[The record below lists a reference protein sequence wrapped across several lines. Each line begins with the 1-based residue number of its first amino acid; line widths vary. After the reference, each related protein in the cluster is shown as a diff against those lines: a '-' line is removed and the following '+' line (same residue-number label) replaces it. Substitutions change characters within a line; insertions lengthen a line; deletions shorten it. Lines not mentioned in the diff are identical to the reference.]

1 MPLTPV
7 EEIKQKLDILEVV
20 GEYVRLHKAGRNHKG
35 LCPFHTEHTPS
46 FMVNQEKQIFH
57 CFGCNKGGD
66 MFSFIGDIEGLD
78 FPETL
83 RLLAQKAGVT
93 LRRQNPD
100 WESKKTKLLDILRL
114 AADFYQLALLKSHE
128 GERARQYLTHRHLT
142 EEVIAAWYL
151 GYSSEQWDT
160 LLNFLKRKGYT
171 EQEMESVGLVVRR
184 ENGTGYYD
192 RFRGRIIF
200 PIHDVHG
207 QVIGFG
213 GRIVE
218 QLENTAKYINSPQTS
233 LYNKSEVLY
242 GLHKA
247 KEEIRKQQKVIVVE
261 GYMDVIGC
269 HLVGFKN
276 VVASSGTA
284 LTDEQV
290 RQLKR
295 YAPTVI
301 LSFDQDAA
309 GEVAAWRGIE
319 VALAQGMNVR
329 VLTVPFGKD
338 PDEACHEDPAAFG
351 KAIEAAQPVMDYY
364 FSSALKRHSPETVE
378 GKKALANTLL
388 PFISRLPDSVE
399 QIHYTQKLADIIH
412 VPEEVLRQRLVP
424 VKKTPQTSSKKAP
437 ERQGKAPETRANAL
451 VSDRFTLLSERMIA
465 LILAQPRLLPQAKL
479 DLTPEL
485 LSPEVHQGVYKSILD
500 WYDRGQIGDLVVELQ
515 TQAHS
520 AALLPRLLLLSADQ
534 FESLDSEQATI
545 EFAQLIK
552 EFQLQAV
559 MQRLRSVQQ
568 ELISAERQHDEARLQ
583 QLIDESQQLTQ
594 HISRLE

>member
-128 GERARQYLTHRHLT
+128 GERARQYLTKRYLT
-142 EEVIAAWYL
+142 QAGIESWAL

-218 QLENTAKYINSPQTS
+218 NLENTAKYINSPQTS

-247 KEEIRKQQKVIVVE
+247 KEEIRKQQQVIVVE

-269 HLVGFKN
+269 HLAGFTN

-309 GEVAAWRGIE
+309 GEAAAWRGIE

-338 PDEACHEDPAAFG
+338 PDEACHEDPTAFG

-399 QIHYTQKLADIIH
+399 QIHYTQKLADSIH

-424 VKKTPQTSSKKAP
+424 VKRQAQSSSKKAP
-437 ERQGKAPETRANAL
+437 ETRGVPL